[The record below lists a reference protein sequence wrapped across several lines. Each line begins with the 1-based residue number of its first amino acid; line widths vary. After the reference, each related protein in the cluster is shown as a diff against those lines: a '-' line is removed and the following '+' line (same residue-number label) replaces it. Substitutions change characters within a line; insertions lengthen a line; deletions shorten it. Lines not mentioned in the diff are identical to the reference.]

1 MRAKTIE
8 NEGQRQEVDRSRA
21 PTVSV
26 IIPAYKVAPF
36 IKETLDSVFA
46 QTFTDHEVIVINDG
60 SPDTLELERALE
72 PYRNRI
78 RYLKQ
83 DNQGAG
89 AARNAGLRAGRG
101 RFVAFLDGD
110 DAYLPTFLSEQMQLL
125 QGGGEYDLVYADATN
140 FGDPGSAGSNMD
152 FNPSTGEV
160 TAESLICGRCNI
172 ITSTVL
178 ARRELILQT
187 GLFDETLRNSQDF
200 DLWIRLAKKG
210 ARINYQ
216 RKILLFRRI
225 YSGSLASDPA
235 KSFEGEIHVL
245 QKTRLRTDLTPAE
258 RSALEATLKR
268 RMADVE
274 VIRGKRSLL
283 EGDFDAALSSFQ
295 FANDYFHSLK
305 LRLVLVLLQIAPGL
319 VRRMYRVRPT

>member
-1 MRAKTIE
+1 LRAKTIE

-160 TAESLICGRCNI
+160 TAESLICGR
-172 ITSTVL
+172 
-178 ARRELILQT
+178 
-187 GLFDETLRNSQDF
+187 
-200 DLWIRLAKKG
+200 
-210 ARINYQ
+210 
-216 RKILLFRRI
+216 
-225 YSGSLASDPA
+225 
-235 KSFEGEIHVL
+235 
-245 QKTRLRTDLTPAE
+245 
-258 RSALEATLKR
+258 
-268 RMADVE
+268 
-274 VIRGKRSLL
+274 
-283 EGDFDAALSSFQ
+283 
-295 FANDYFHSLK
+295 
-305 LRLVLVLLQIAPGL
+305 
-319 VRRMYRVRPT
+319 